1 MTVEEAIKDIQK
13 RICCEGAGMRDYYY
27 FCSDGCIYG
36 VDNCSIAV
44 AIKSL
49 EKQIPKK
56 PIPTMEKQEDGT
68 KALSFKCPA
77 CNEFLFIG
85 NWCWNCGQKIDWSEE

>member
-1 MTVEEAIKDIQK
+1 MTNEEALTYLRQLVAPSA
-13 RICCEGAGMRDYYY
+13 RHLEAMRL
-27 FCSDGCIYG
+27 
-36 VDNCSIAV
+36 AKE
-44 AIKSL
+44 AL

-56 PIPTMEKQEDGT
+56 PIPTMEEQDDGT

-85 NWCWNCGQKIDWSEE
+85 DWCWYCGQRLDWSEDE